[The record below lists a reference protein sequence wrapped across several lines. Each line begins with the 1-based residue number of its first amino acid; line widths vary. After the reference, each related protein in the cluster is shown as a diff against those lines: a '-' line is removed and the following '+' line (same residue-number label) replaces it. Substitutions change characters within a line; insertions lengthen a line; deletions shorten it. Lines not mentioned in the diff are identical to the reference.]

1 MLCFNATVK
10 GWTWTPEVG
19 DLSPGRW
26 TTRELPTP
34 WNINWWELS
43 QRSSSQHKDKTLPES
58 QQAPAVDASC
68 QTVNK
73 AKTQSCPLAD
83 RVPKAIPSPG
93 TVQNTPLESALPFRE
108 KRSGYAHKNT
118 QESQQP
124 DNLHKAL
131 ALPTHWGQ
139 TPQITMTLQPIER
152 IYQL

>member
-1 MLCFNATVK
+1 M
-10 GWTWTPEVG
+10 
-19 DLSPGRW
+19 
-26 TTRELPTP
+26 
-34 WNINWWELS
+34 
-43 QRSSSQHKDKTLPES
+43 
-58 QQAPAVDASC
+58 DASC

-131 ALPTHWGQ
+131 AHPHPQGKDSTIKKNYDLPVYIKK
-139 TPQITMTLQPIER
+139 TPNTN
-152 IYQL
+152 